1 MFLYIS
7 IYKKYTGKA
16 FIVFNKSFYIKF
28 WVIIVEIIGMY
39 GFSLIFLSNRNT
51 DFYSAFSLWKKKGKS
66 YYYRLYLKYNW

>member
-1 MFLYIS
+1 
-7 IYKKYTGKA
+7 
-16 FIVFNKSFYIKF
+16 
-28 WVIIVEIIGMY
+28 MY